1 MFASECKRCRK
12 RGVQGS
18 RLPLSQRRPSRL
30 APQRSAV
37 ETKPP
42 SFGELGP
49 DASQVITT
57 GITTPDRTRLPR
69 QGGRML
75 GNYEQSITYFELLQR
90 KNIPNPLTFTWCPL
104 TVTAYFSK
112 YGAQMGLA
120 LEPGHSP
127 DNNHSGAAVKA
138 RDGQDGHLTRE
149 QDPALRVSQDVRS
162 PMERPPNG
170 CSPTGEILSETVQQ
184 DPCRCEEEHPTYLF
198 PLSGFT
204 SGSIPPT
211 ACRCRD
217 RRQQMAS
224 KASSKLCLLQPPQP
238 LLELSP
244 HPPFP
249 IRALLGSAM
258 YESILCRG
266 VSDEI
271 TYKSA
276 VEGPLVVTRS
286 RGEKTNDHYVC

>member
-1 MFASECKRCRK
+1 MPGLRNERNQPRHV
-12 RGVQGS
+12 RV
-18 RLPLSQRRPSRL
+18 RIRL

-75 GNYEQSITYFELLQR
+75 GNYEQSITYFELLQ
-90 KNIPNPLTFTWCPL
+90 P
-104 TVTAYFSK
+104 YFSK

-149 QDPALRVSQDVRS
+149 QDPALRRRS
-162 PMERPPNG
+162 NK
-170 CSPTGEILSETVQQ
+170 ILAVVKRSTQHI
-184 DPCRCEEEHPTYLF
+184 CF
-198 PLSGFT
+198 P
-204 SGSIPPT
+204 
-211 ACRCRD
+211 
-217 RRQQMAS
+217 
-224 KASSKLCLLQPPQP
+224 
-238 LLELSP
+238 
-244 HPPFP
+244 
-249 IRALLGSAM
+249 
-258 YESILCRG
+258 
-266 VSDEI
+266 
-271 TYKSA
+271 
-276 VEGPLVVTRS
+276 
-286 RGEKTNDHYVC
+286 